1 MREEKMD
8 QDRIYLDNAAT
19 TRTDPQVV
27 EAMLPYF
34 TETYAVASSQFS
46 HTPGILAKEGLD
58 QAREGIARKLNAS
71 PEEIVFTSGGTEAN
85 NLAVKGAAWAHRG
98 EKDHLICSKIEHN
111 TVLHSCQW
119 LEKQGFKATYLDVDG
134 EGFVDPDRLRKSI
147 TDKTFLVS
155 VQHGNQEVGTVQPIA
170 EIAAVCKERGVLFH
184 TDASLSFTHLDL
196 NLQSIPA
203 DLVTMSAHKIHGPK
217 GVGAL
222 FVRKDAWLKKWMHG
236 GYSEFDLRSGT
247 ENVAG
252 IVGFGK
258 AVELAGTK
266 DVHHIRSLQ
275 KALFERLDQEIDGF
289 EINGPKDLQR
299 RLPGNVNV
307 SFNLIEGE
315 SVVLHLDMKGISVI
329 TGSACFSR
337 SLEPSYVM
345 MAMGFSHERAHG
357 SIRFTLSRF
366 NKMDEI
372 DRVVAS
378 CKEIVENLRRISPLK
393 K

>member
-1 MREEKMD
+1 MEQK
-8 QDRIYLDNAAT
+8 RIYLDNAAT
-19 TRTDPQVV
+19 TRTDPGVV

-58 QAREGIARKLNAS
+58 NAREIIAQKLNAS

-85 NLAVKGAAWAHRG
+85 NLAVKGTAWAHKG
-98 EKDHLICSKIEHN
+98 KKDHLICSKVEHN

-119 LEKQGFKATYLDVDG
+119 LEKERFELTTLDVDG
-134 EGFVDPDRLRKSI
+134 EGFIDLDQLKKNI
-147 TDKTFLVS
+147 TDRTFLVS
-155 VQHGNQEVGTVQPIA
+155 IQHGNQEVGTVQPIE
-170 EIAAVCKERGVLFH
+170 EIGKICKEKGVLFH
-184 TDASLSFTHLDL
+184 TDAALSFTQLELDV
-196 NLQSIPA
+196 NQMNV
-203 DLVTMSAHKIHGPK
+203 DLVTLSAHKIHGPR

-222 FVRKDAWLKKWMHG
+222 YVRKGTQLKKMMHG
-236 GYSEFDLRSGT
+236 GYSEFDLRAGT

-252 IVGFGK
+252 TVGFGK
-258 AVELAGTK
+258 AVELAHPTH
-266 DVHHIRSLQ
+266 VAFIRSLQ
-275 KALFERLDQEIDGF
+275 KALLNGLERGVEGL
-289 EINGPKDLQR
+289 EINGPKNLKR

-307 SFNLIEGE
+307 SFHFVEGE
-315 SVVLHLDMKGISVI
+315 SVVLHFDMKGISVI

-366 NKMDEI
+366 NKAEEI
-372 DRVVAS
+372 SRVVKS
-378 CKEIVENLRRISPLK
+378 CQEIVMNLRKISPLTRK
-393 K
+393 E

>member
-1 MREEKMD
+1 MK
-8 QDRIYLDNAAT
+8 QKRIYLDNAAT
-19 TRTDPQVV
+19 TRTDPEVV
-27 EAMLPYF
+27 KAMMPYF

-46 HTPGILAKEGLD
+46 HTPGLEAREGLD
-58 QAREGIARKLNAS
+58 EAREIVAGKLNSS

-85 NLAVKGAAWAHRG
+85 NLALKGTAQAFKG
-98 EKDHLICSKIEHN
+98 KKDHIICSGVEHN

-119 LEKQGFKATYLDVDG
+119 LEQEGFKLTILDVNE
-134 EGFVDPDRLRKSI
+134 EGFIDLDQLRECI
-147 TDKTFLVS
+147 TDHTFLVS
-155 VQHGNQEVGTVQPIA
+155 IQHGNQEVGTVQPIA
-170 EIAAVCKERGVLFH
+170 AVGEICKENGALFH
-184 TDASLSFTHLDL
+184 VDAALSFTQMDLDVNVL
-196 NLQSIPA
+196 NA
-203 DLVTMSAHKIHGPK
+203 DFITLSAHKIHGPK
-217 GVGAL
+217 GVGGL
-222 FVRKDAWLKKWMHG
+222 YVRTGTELNKIFHG

-252 IVGFGK
+252 VVGFGK
-258 AVELAGTK
+258 AVQIAQPDHVEN
-266 DVHHIRSLQ
+266 IRSLQ
-275 KALFERLDQEIDGF
+275 KHLMDRLTKDIQHVIV
-289 EINGPKDLQR
+289 NGPKDIEK

-307 SFNLIEGE
+307 SFDLVEGE

-366 NKMDEI
+366 NTMEEI
-372 DRVVAS
+372 DYAVESCNEVVEA
-378 CKEIVENLRRISPLK
+378 LRMISPLK

>member
-1 MREEKMD
+1 M

-19 TRTDPQVV
+19 TRTDPEVV
-27 EAMLPYF
+27 SAMLPYF

-46 HTPGILAKEGLD
+46 HTPGIQAKEGLD
-58 QAREGIARKLNAS
+58 HVREIIAGKLNCS
-71 PEEIVFTSGGTEAN
+71 PDEIIFTSGGTEAN
-85 NLAVKGAAWAHRG
+85 NLAIKGVVQSYP
-98 EKDHLICSKIEHN
+98 KDKKVHLICSKVEHN
-111 TVLHSCQW
+111 SVLHTFQY
-119 LEKQGFKATYLDVDG
+119 LEKQGYSVTYLDVDS
-134 EGFVDPDRLRKSI
+134 EGFVDSDQVRNAIRENTI
-147 TDKTFLVS
+147 LVS
-155 VQHGNQEVGTVQPIA
+155 VQHGNQEVGTVQPIL
-170 EIAAVCKERGVLFH
+170 EIGKLCKEKRVLFH
-184 TDASLSFTHLDL
+184 TDASLSFTQLDL
-196 NLQSIPA
+196 NMQKLHA
-203 DLVTMSAHKIHGPK
+203 DLLTMSSHKIHGPK

-222 FVRKDAWLKKWMHG
+222 FVRKGTKLQKQLHG

-258 AVELAGTK
+258 AVELAPSNQVNYLRT
-266 DVHHIRSLQ
+266 LQ
-275 KALFERLDQEIDGF
+275 KKLIDRFKREIEGV
-289 EINGPKDLQR
+289 ILNGPRNLKK
-299 RLPGNVNV
+299 RLPSNVNV

-357 SIRFTLSRF
+357 SIRFTFSRF
-366 NKMDEI
+366 NTLEEV

-378 CKEIVENLRRISPLK
+378 CKEVVTALRRISPLK
-393 K
+393 